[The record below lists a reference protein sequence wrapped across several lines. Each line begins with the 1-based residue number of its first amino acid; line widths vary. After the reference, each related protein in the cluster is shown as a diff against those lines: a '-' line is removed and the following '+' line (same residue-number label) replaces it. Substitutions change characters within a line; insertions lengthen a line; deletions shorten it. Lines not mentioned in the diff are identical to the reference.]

1 MIAHWPDGIKLP
13 PNSICREP
21 CHLIDFVPTFME
33 LAGDGARYPKHLPRL
48 DGVSLVS
55 TFSGEK
61 IEREDPLFFQYGSWQ
76 VLREDSWKLVQRK
89 NDPWQLYDLSRD
101 RTETR
106 NLASEFPD
114 RVLQMKTRWGELA
127 KTVGL
132 KMKPQQRK
140 KKPKT
145 GN

>member
-1 MIAHWPDGIKLP
+1 
-13 PNSICREP
+13 
-21 CHLIDFVPTFME
+21 
-33 LAGDGARYPKHLPRL
+33 
-48 DGVSLVS
+48 
-55 TFSGEK
+55 
-61 IEREDPLFFQYGSWQ
+61 
-76 VLREDSWKLVQRK
+76 VQRK
-89 NDPWQLYDLSRD
+89 SDSWQLYDLSRD

-114 RVLQMKTRWGELA
+114 RVLQMKIRWGELA

-132 KMKPQQRK
+132 KVKPQKRK